1 MNEQERQPSCN
12 AMGQRLIFSSSAAAI
27 LHCYGLATGI
37 GVTAGPSASGVKPCS
52 GCSLGVSEKLKTA

>member
-27 LHCYGLATGI
+27 LHCYGLAPHLQL
-37 GVTAGPSASGVKPCS
+37 VKLVERAPAPSAEPYSFC
-52 GCSLGVSEKLKTA
+52 